1 MLQLFKLET
10 EARRGRSPA
19 AGLQEYNTHMRE
31 NELEQEIRRLKQ
43 VKNVALSIPRVIK
56 TPISKLNV
64 YLAQQR
70 RYVRLDYFPISAYL
84 ITKLSHVSC
93 VFMCH
98 SLRVEV
104 TALPLTV
111 TKP

>member
-43 VKNVALSIPRVIK
+43 VRNFLQ
-56 TPISKLNV
+56 SKLFSV
-64 YLAQQR
+64 
-70 RYVRLDYFPISAYL
+70 ISC
-84 ITKLSHVSC
+84 ILS
-93 VFMCH
+93 
-98 SLRVEV
+98 V
-104 TALPLTV
+104 TY
-111 TKP
+111 